1 MSLNKSSSN
10 LFAVVRNAGTNQSY
24 LQLRRQKSISDKVET
39 AININREQVIQMAE
53 NRDVLNKKINEKGYR
68 MVLGRVSLSTR
79 EYREKNYMTLIQE
92 VERRNGGGSNY
103 ERRIQL
109 KAEELKDVLNF
120 CNDSLTLFKISET
133 ATPPCNRHHIRYS
146 IEGFPEDFF
155 FTYNS
160 ALMFA
165 LSHLKKDS
173 HISENSVFTPE
184 SWMNRT
190 TLIATFLG
198 LKQLYPQ
205 LPDVQL
211 DVLLNIMDFELL
223 SEADAETI
231 PETKFKLCYEYL
243 IKEFI

>member
-1 MSLNKSSSN
+1 MSLNESTSN

-39 AININREQVIQMAE
+39 AINLNREQVTGIAE

-68 MVLGRVSLSTR
+68 LVLGRVSLSTR

-109 KAEELKDVLNF
+109 KPEELKLVLNF
-120 CNDSLTLFKISET
+120 CNDSLTLFKVSET
-133 ATPPCNRHHIRYS
+133 ATAPCNRHHIRYC
-146 IEGFPEDFF
+146 IEGYPKEFF

-165 LSHLKKDS
+165 LAHLKNDS
-173 HISENSVFTPE
+173 HISENCVFTPN
-184 SWMNRT
+184 SWVDRT
-190 TLIATFLG
+190 KLIATFLG

-205 LPDVQL
+205 LPDIQL
-211 DVLLNIMDFELL
+211 EVLLNIMEFESLT
-223 SEADAETI
+223 EADAETI
-231 PETKFKLCYEYL
+231 PETNSELCYEYL